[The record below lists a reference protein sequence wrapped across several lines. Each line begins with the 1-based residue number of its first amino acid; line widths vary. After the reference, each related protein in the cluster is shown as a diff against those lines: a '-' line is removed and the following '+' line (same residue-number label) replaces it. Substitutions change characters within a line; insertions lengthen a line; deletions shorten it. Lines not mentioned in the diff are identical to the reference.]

1 MFMVPPSLPVEQ
13 ILERLPGPSH
23 FFLNHISTLQ
33 FGFYNVPL
41 EIHDFHDFWS
51 FSLESDHTYL
61 ISARHSR
68 ILRILIHPKLPI
80 KN

>member
-13 ILERLPGPSH
+13 ILERLPSRLI

-41 EIHDFHDFWS
+41 EIHDFSS
-51 FSLESDHTYL
+51 F
-61 ISARHSR
+61 
-68 ILRILIHPKLPI
+68 
-80 KN
+80 